1 MTTPEFDS
9 YSQDYGAGM
18 EDPLK
23 KAAGASA
30 YAFLEAKVPTIRRIL
45 YQADTTAFSNQVI
58 RWLDFGCGA
67 GDFIQVIKTQGIQW
81 QSEGCDISTGMLDE
95 GRRRHPSLAR
105 NLWEISAASFPTA
118 KYDIITAVC
127 VFHHISPSDW
137 ASTVGM
143 LKQALKPLGQLIIIE
158 HNPWNPITR
167 LLVKRAPIDRNAI
180 LLSPRQTESLLASA
194 GLVNVASRH
203 FLFFPPRFK
212 RLQLLEGLFSRVPL
226 GGQYATRA
234 INR

>member
-1 MTTPEFDS
+1 
-9 YSQDYGAGM
+9 M

-45 YQADTTAFSNQVI
+45 YKTDIPALSNPAI

-67 GDFIQVIKTQGIQW
+67 GDFIHVMKAQGIPW

-95 GRRRHPSLAR
+95 GRRRHPSFAQ
-105 NLWEISAASFPTA
+105 NLWEISADSFPKA

-127 VFHHISPSDW
+127 VFHHIPPSAW
-137 ASTVGM
+137 AATVDM

-167 LLVKRAPIDRNAI
+167 LLVKRAPIDQNAI
-180 LLSPRQTESLLASA
+180 LLSSRKTKNLLASV

-212 RLQLLEGLFSRVPL
+212 FLQFLEGLFSKIPL
-226 GGQYATRA
+226 GGQYAIRA
-234 INR
+234 ING